1 MIFRLKNSI
10 QEFTNSK
17 MKVVF
22 TKRAYCALLSEV
34 AEKISTETG
43 GLFLGHRVGDTW
55 YVIETIDPGPNSV
68 FQIAYFEYDQKY
80 TTFLANKIARL
91 YAKPLK
97 LIGLWHRHP
106 GSFDQFSS
114 TDDGTNKKFA
124 QQNGGHTI
132 SALVNIDP
140 QFRLTVYHVSLPIT
154 YKPVSFIVDDNAIP
168 LEFRELREDNKI
180 IESIEHP
187 QNSAVERRLENSI
200 SLKEVFK
207 CAEPELNW
215 IDKTKNALTEKKVLD
230 DVNLDKILETLN
242 EDIQFLSEM
251 RCDLTLSIRE
261 NAVICKGK
269 NVDDFFEII
278 LNESNDEPVLIFGE
292 KQYDYASGM
301 IKSAYE
307 KSEKRK
313 LLRRKSDMWS
323 SITCKILNLTKK

>member
-1 MIFRLKNSI
+1 MMNSI

-22 TKRAYCALLSEV
+22 TKRAYCALLAEV

-55 YVIETIDPGPNSV
+55 YVIESIDPGPNSV

-124 QQNGGHTI
+124 QQNDGHTI

-140 QFRLTVYHVSLPIT
+140 KFRLTVYHVTLPIS
-154 YKPVSFIVDDNAIP
+154 YKTISYIVDDNAIP
-168 LEFRELREDNKI
+168 LEFRKLREDNVI
-180 IESIEHP
+180 TESIEHP
-187 QNSAVERRLENSI
+187 QNSAVERKFENPILLKDVFTRAESE
-200 SLKEVFK
+200 LKEIKTEKDMPV
-207 CAEPELNW
+207 
-215 IDKTKNALTEKKVLD
+215 IDKVLND
-230 DVNLDKILETLN
+230 ASLDKILEMLN
-242 EDIQFLSEM
+242 KDIQFLSEKQ
-251 RCDLTLSIRE
+251 CALTLSVRG
-261 NAVICKGK
+261 NAVICKEK
-269 NVDDFFEII
+269 NTDNFFEII
-278 LNESNDEPVLIFGE
+278 ASEFDDNTVLRFGDR
-292 KQYDYASGM
+292 QYNYASGVIM
-301 IKSAYE
+301 AAYE

-313 LLRRKSDMWS
+313 LLRHKSDIWS